1 MTSNS
6 NEVRVRFAPSPTG
19 HLHVGGARTALF
31 NYLYTK
37 SHNGKFLLRIEDTD
51 KERSDDSM
59 VVEIK
64 ESLEWLGLKWDEE
77 IVYQSARTAMYNE
90 SISKLLS
97 THMAYRCFC
106 EPDDLDKKRKEAQQN
121 KRQYKYDG
129 TCRNLLN
136 DEIESNIEERKLFA
150 IRFATP
156 QEGETMVNDLIYG
169 DVVFKNSEI
178 DDFIIARRDGSPT
191 YQLAVVTD
199 DWKMNISHVIR
210 GEDHLSNTPKQ
221 LLLFD
226 GLGVKEPIYAHLPLI
241 LGNDNQRLSKRHG
254 ATAVT
259 EFRNQGILPEALL
272 NHLSLLGW
280 SPKDDTEFMD
290 LDEILKRFRLDNVS
304 RKSAVFDHK
313 KLLWING
320 QHLSSKSS
328 EELLPLVENEWNLPA
343 ADYEGSDYLM
353 KVINI
358 VKTRAK
364 TREELVNFG
373 NYFFNDPTEFD
384 ENAVKKYW
392 SENAVNENIGIL
404 LENLSNLDDFSEEKL
419 EEVLR
424 STADSI
430 GIKAASLIHP
440 TRLAL
445 TGFGV
450 SPGIFL
456 VMNMLGKKVVLRR
469 LNSAFEK
476 FPV

>member
-1 MTSNS
+1 VTSNS

-31 NYLYTK
+31 NFLYTR

-51 KERSDDSM
+51 KERSDDAM
-59 VVEIK
+59 VAEIK
-64 ESLEWLGLKWDEE
+64 ESLTWLGLKWDEE
-77 IVYQSARTAMYNE
+77 IIHQSDRSEMYNE
-90 SISKLLS
+90 TISKLLS
-97 THMAYRCFC
+97 IQMAYRCFC
-106 EPDDLDKKRKEAQQN
+106 DPEELDEKRKIAQQS
-121 KRQYKYDG
+121 KKQYKYDG
-129 TCRNLLN
+129 TCKEIAK
-136 DEIESNIEERKLFA
+136 DEAEKKVKNGEQFA
-150 IRFATP
+150 LRFATP
-156 QEGETMVNDLIYG
+156 KEGETIVHDLIYG

-199 DWKMNISHVIR
+199 DWKMNITHVIR

-226 GLGVKEPIYAHLPLI
+226 GLGAKEPIYAHLPLI
-241 LGNDNQRLSKRHG
+241 LGSDNQRLSKRHG
-254 ATAVT
+254 ATAVK
-259 EFRNQGILPEALL
+259 EFRNQGIFPEALL

-290 LDEILKRFRLDNVS
+290 LNDILNRFKLDNVS

-320 QHLSSKSS
+320 QHLSSMSS
-328 EELLPLVENEWNLPA
+328 KELFPSVEKKWNLLDTEFA
-343 ADYEGSDYLM
+343 GSDYLK
-353 KVINI
+353 KVIDI
-358 VKTRAK
+358 VKARAK
-364 TREELVNFG
+364 TFEELITFG
-373 NYFFNDPTEFD
+373 NYFFNDPVEFD
-384 ENAVKKYW
+384 ENASKKYW
-392 SENAVNENIGIL
+392 SEKSVNENISIL
-404 LENLSNLDDFSEEKL
+404 LDNLSNLDDYTEEKI

-430 GIKAASLIHP
+430 GVKAAALIHP

-450 SPGIFL
+450 SPGIFE
-456 VMNMLGKKVVLRR
+456 VMNLLGKEVVTRR
-469 LNSAFEK
+469 LRSANEK
-476 FPV
+476 FPE